1 MHLYLSEE
9 DKNRLRTMA
18 TEMGVNVPY
27 NYGHG
32 QPQAMYV
39 MSTDGNMSMVIP
51 DTWIVDMFDEMIKR
65 IKRLEDPNGGLY

>member
-27 NYGHG
+27 HYGHG

-39 MSTDGNMSMVIP
+39 MSSDGTMQTVMP
-51 DTWIVDMFDEMIKR
+51 DTWLVDMFEEMDKR
-65 IKRLEDPNGGLY
+65 IKRLEDPNGVY